1 MQRYCERCNST
12 MEEKNFYKSN
22 NLEKYPDGFL
32 PICKKCTGAR
42 INNFDPDT
50 YLWILQ
56 EIDVPYV
63 PNEWNKILLKYR
75 DDKEKLTGLTILGR
89 YLSLMKIKQWKNY
102 RWKDSEFIQELENRK
117 IEDTMTR
124 QGYDYQ
130 QIQEVLDK
138 ASVLD
143 SIAKVREEGCDS
155 QNSNGAVPYAPY
167 ESLADQVTQLQQSMN
182 EPQEDYFAQISG
194 AEEDDIDLTDE
205 DRVYLRLKWGRTYKP
220 DEWVQMEKMY
230 NEMMDSYDIQT
241 AGHIDTL
248 KLVCKTSLKANQL
261 LDIGDRSNSPRKN
274 F

>member
-1 MQRYCERCNST
+1 MQRYCERCNTT

-22 NLEKYPDGFL
+22 NLEKYPDGYL

-50 YLWILQ
+50 YLWVLQ

-89 YLSLMKIKQWKNY
+89 YISLMKIKQWNKY
-102 RWKDSEFIQELENRK
+102 RWKDTEFIQELENRK
-117 IEDTMTR
+117 IEDTMAR
-124 QGYDYQ
+124 QGYDVQ

-138 ASVLD
+138 ANVLD
-143 SIAKVREEGCDS
+143 SVRKVREEGGEPVLAPS
-155 QNSNGAVPYAPY
+155 GIPNVPY
-167 ESLADQVTQLQQSMN
+167 ESIADQVSQLQSN
-182 EPQEDYFAQISG
+182 LQEDYFAQVSG
-194 AEEDDIDLTDE
+194 AEEDDPIDLTDE
-205 DRVYLRLKWGRTYKP
+205 DCVYLRLKWGRTYKP
-220 DEWVQMEKMY
+220 DEWVQLEKMY
-230 NEMMDSYDIQT
+230 NDMMESYDIQT

-261 LDIGDRSNSPRKN
+261 LDIGD
-274 F
+274 